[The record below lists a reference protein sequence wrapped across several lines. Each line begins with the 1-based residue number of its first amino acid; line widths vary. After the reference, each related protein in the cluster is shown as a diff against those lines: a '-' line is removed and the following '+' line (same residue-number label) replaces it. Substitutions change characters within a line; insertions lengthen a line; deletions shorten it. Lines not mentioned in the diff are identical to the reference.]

1 MILLFLNYLYT
12 PEWLLTCGI
21 VLFFIS
27 IIYSNMKGGT

>member
-1 MILLFLNYLYT
+1 MILLFLITYIPLNSYSHI
-12 PEWLLTCGI
+12 CI

>member
-12 PEWLLTCGI
+12 PEYLLTRCI